1 MLLNAA
7 KCQGYRLYH
16 FWVIKG
22 KPTEAKKLCGM
33 GPGGDKSSW
42 PFKNKWK

>member
-7 KCQGYRLYH
+7 KCYGYNVYN

-22 KPTEAKKLCGM
+22 KPTGEGKI
-33 GPGGDKSSW
+33 
-42 PFKNKWK
+42 

>member
-7 KCQGYRLYH
+7 KCPGYSFYH

-22 KPTEAKKLCGM
+22 KPQGKGA
-33 GPGGDKSSW
+33 
-42 PFKNKWK
+42 N